1 MLSSCSL
8 PKPLEEK
15 KYPQPHENSAEH
27 ADHTAKQVQVPAKA
41 KWIDVLLELLR
52 LSVRCILIRCQH
64 QQKGLCPAGNRKSPS
79 LLANDDATCFLAFAH
94 A

>member
-15 KYPQPHENSAEH
+15 KFPQPHENSAEN

-41 KWIDVLLELLR
+41 KWIDVLLKLLR

-64 QQKGLCPAGNRKSPS
+64 QQKGSSPIGNRKPLS